1 MSTKGTMTLIQTV
14 TVPAGGQAEFD
25 FINIPQ
31 TYDDLVIMFSVRSAN
46 SGTDGGSATM
56 RFNNDSGSNYSF
68 RWIRGDGANATSNS
82 SSTTFIRVINNSPTA
97 GNTASTFC
105 NSRVYIPNYRGSTAK
120 SLSEDNVSENNTTT
134 AYSFLVAGLWTGTAA
149 INRVTVTG
157 EAGNFVQHSTA
168 TLYGITRV
176 FSTPKATGGSIFQD
190 SDYWYHVFTS
200 SSTFTPSQNLTCD
213 YLVVAGGG
221 GGAGWYGGG
230 GGAGGLRST
239 AGVTG
244 GGGSLES
251 ALSLSSGT
259 GYTVTVG
266 AGGASQTIGN
276 NSVFGSITSTGGG
289 RGGSYQSN
297 SGGGNGGSGGGAG
310 SGNGSGVW
318 LTAGTGTTG
327 QGFNGGTGNSSNSGS
342 PGGGGAGAAGANA
355 GSTNGYATDGGIGVF
370 IPEFSLATL
379 TGAQG
384 GYYAGGGGGGSTV
397 GGGRGIYAGFGGR
410 GGGGNGS
417 LVEAANSGGPGESG
431 TANTGGG
438 GGGAGYAVANG
449 GAGGSGIVIVRY
461 AK

>member
-1 MSTKGTMTLIQTV
+1 MTLIQTV
-14 TVPAGGQAEFD
+14 TVPAGGQAAIQFTS
-25 FINIPQ
+25 IPA
-31 TYDDLVIMFSVRSAN
+31 TYDDLKIVISGRSSSTPAEGMYIAFN
-46 SGTDGGSATM
+46 GST
-56 RFNNDSGSNYSF
+56 SNFTGRYL
-68 RWIRGDGANATSNS
+68 IGDGANAS
-82 SSTTFIRVINNSPTA
+82 SGVLARYVGSIFGAV
-97 GNTASTFC
+97 GTASTF
-105 NSRVYIPNYRGSTAK
+105 NNTEIYIPNYRTSANK
-120 SLSEDNVSENNTTT
+120 SFSVDNVAENNATT
-134 AYSFLVAGLWTGTAA
+134 AYGNLIAGLWSDSSA
-149 INRVTVTG
+149 ITSISITC
-157 EAGNFVQHSTA
+157 AGFLQHSTA